1 MANTVLLL
9 AMHPDIQE
17 KVFKELHDVFPTQDS
32 EVTKEDLSKL
42 VYLEMVLKESMRLL
56 IVSPIYVRQ
65 ITGDVTLCKYSLAKC
80 LSELLT
86 YPFQQQMVSR
96 CHRAVK

>member
-17 KVFKELHDVFPTQDS
+17 KVFKELHDVCPTQDG
-32 EVTKEDLSKL
+32 EITKEDLTKL

-56 IVSPIYVRQ
+56 IISPIYVRQ
-65 ITGDVTLCKYSLAKC
+65 VTGDVTLSKYILGRS
-80 LSELLT
+80 T
-86 YPFQQQMVSR
+86 
-96 CHRAVK
+96 